1 MVGVHTEEALAPFR
15 RKCHDSVAKFWPKIL
30 QRVLNSC
37 TSLSHIYLGAR
48 APNSILCYICIIRP
62 LAVAFFGCM
71 PSP

>member
-1 MVGVHTEEALAPFR
+1 MVGACTHTEETLAAFCR
-15 RKCHDSVAKFWPKIL
+15 ILAKNL
-30 QRVLNSC
+30 AACVLNSC

-48 APNSILCYICIIRP
+48 APHSILCYIYIFRP